1 MTPTSRPEADADHEA
16 VPRHRLLAVAGSFA
30 VCKLATDS
38 PVPPWVMAGDL
49 FSVTRTPD
57 ELSVVCR
64 QEVVPDGV
72 VCERDWR
79 CLRVA
84 GAMPF
89 TAVGV
94 LASLTMPL
102 AAAGVTI
109 LAISTFDTDYL
120 LFKAADAEMAV
131 TALRR
136 AGDEVET
143 G

>member
-1 MTPTSRPEADADHEA
+1 MTPTSHPETDADHETA
-16 VPRHRLLAVAGSFA
+16 PRLRLLAVAGSFA
-30 VCKLATDS
+30 VCKLTPGS
-38 PVPPWVMAGDL
+38 PVPPWATAGDL

-64 QEVVPDGV
+64 QEVVPEGV

-94 LASLTMPL
+94 LASLATPL
-102 AAAGVTI
+102 AAAGVAI

-120 LFKAADAEMAV
+120 LFKAADAEQAV
-131 TALRR
+131 TALRG